1 MNLQPNKTPN
11 VEINLTP
18 LIDVVFLMLIFFMV
32 STTFDRETRIKVQLP
47 EASAT
52 EQTKEEKI
60 VPVLITIDSQGR
72 FYVNKKELVNTEFA
86 TLRRTLQKAVKGVSP
101 LPPVIITADAK
112 TPHQSVMTAMDAA
125 SQVGLYNMT
134 FSAKQRTDK

>member
-1 MNLQPNKTPN
+1 MKLRPNKPQP

-47 EASAT
+47 EASAA
-52 EQTKEEKI
+52 QEEKQKK
-60 VPVLITIDSQGR
+60 VLPVKITVDAQGR
-72 FYVNKKELVNTEFA
+72 YYVNGEELVNTEFS
-86 TLRRTLQKAVKGVSP
+86 TLKRTLEKAVEGIVNK
-101 LPPVIITADAK
+101 PPVIITADAN

-125 SQVGLYNMT
+125 SRVGMFNMT
-134 FSAKQRTDK
+134 FSAKQRAE